1 VPAVAVRRGRLV
13 LFIFNRFKGYLDG
26 IILPGKGGN
35 RFTRVY
41 NEEGSI
47 FGVEMKFFDTI
58 RTGKG
63 EGNLLCKN

>member
-1 VPAVAVRRGRLV
+1 MPAVAVRRGRLV

-26 IILPGKGGN
+26 IISPGNGY
-35 RFTRVY
+35 RFTRVLC
-41 NEEGSI
+41 EEGRI